1 MDSASA
7 GGLADPGRRLGPNA
21 AAVLVLIALGAALL
35 LWQQPWQGSDDE
47 AVAGLPADASARLT
61 AQFRTLTAADSEA
74 TFVAAA
80 GSSDAAVAFARNAWR
95 AREALGARDV
105 ELRYVT
111 GGDVADRADG
121 SAVAVVDVSWRA
133 GSEVGL
139 AETETS
145 TSSIAFRVA
154 PQADGG
160 LSIVG
165 ASPRDGA
172 LPLWLAGAVE
182 VERGSGSVVIRIDG
196 GDRALPVETMT
207 TGARAA
213 VGRVVPGTKGD
224 VTIVS
229 PRTQQQMAQV
239 VGQTVDQIGQI
250 AAVTTRLDGRGGTSA
265 DTVIVLNPAVF
276 ATMDRRAA
284 QVVLTHEATH
294 LLTGAVGTQAE
305 SWVVEGFADFVAL
318 RDDSAPLSVS
328 AGQILAEVRAG
339 RSPER
344 LPAADDFDAQR
355 HGLGGVYESAWMIFR
370 MLGERFGEQDVVA
383 FYETVLDG
391 ADLDDAL
398 ATSFGLTVEQL
409 TADWQ
414 DYLEK
419 SSSTV
424 S

>member
-1 MDSASA
+1 M
-7 GGLADPGRRLGPNA
+7 ADPGRRLGPNA
-21 AAVLVLIALGAALL
+21 AAVLVLFALSAGLL
-35 LWQQPWQGSDDE
+35 LWQQPWKGSDDKT
-47 AVAGLPADASARLT
+47 VVGLPADASSQLT
-61 AQFRTLTAADSEA
+61 AQFRELTDAGSEA

-80 GSSDAAVAFARNAWR
+80 GSSDAAATFARQAWQ
-95 AREALGARDV
+95 AREALGAQDV

-121 SAVAVVDVSWRA
+121 SAVATVDVSWRA

-139 AETETS
+139 TDTEVNTS
-145 TSSIAFRVA
+145 TIAFRVA
-154 PQADGG
+154 PEADGG
-160 LSIVG
+160 LSIIG

-172 LPLWLAGAVE
+172 LPIWLAGAVK

-196 GDRALPVETMT
+196 GDKELPVETMT

-213 VGRVVPGTKGD
+213 VDRVVPGTEGD

-229 PRTQQQMAQV
+229 PHTQQQMAQV
-239 VGQTVDQIGQI
+239 VGQTVDQVEQI

-328 AGQILAEVRAG
+328 AGQILAEVKAG
-339 RSPER
+339 RTPER
-344 LPAADDFDAQR
+344 LPAAEDFDAKS

-370 MLGERFGEQDVVA
+370 LLGERFGEQGVVA
-383 FYETVLDG
+383 FYESVLDG
-391 ADLDDAL
+391 TDLDDAL

-409 TADWQ
+409 TADWRA
-414 DYLEK
+414 YLEK
-419 SSSTV
+419 SASTV